1 MDVIAKQPYIKMER
15 VVSRIDQ
22 KNIKHERT
30 IYLYPDRIKT
40 RHREF
45 AIDEVIKLSE
55 KRIGTKGGLLY
66 IHTTR
71 GLFSYTIQTTAKP
84 FIDAFKQ
91 HFPHKS

>member
-1 MDVIAKQPYIKMER
+1 MEAIATQPYIKMER

-30 IYLYPDRIKT
+30 LYLYPDRIVT

-45 AIDEVIKLSE
+45 AIEEVIKLSE
-55 KRIGTKGGLLY
+55 KKIGSKGGLLY

-84 FIDAFKQ
+84 FIEKFQ
-91 HFPHKS
+91 RHFPHKS